1 MTPQSNLMVVAPI
14 VQERIAELRKLLA
27 SMNRS
32 AGVVDP
38 QNALVP
44 FAQLS
49 TLHFARLVVL
59 EDLTTSDV
67 VAYGLPPGKYPI
79 YLAFLADFD
88 GPPETFTAELVKT
101 AADGLRQIFSY
112 CEGFSP
118 NADLHAWIGAHNL
131 TPATAYVNWIGRT
144 ARQVGEEAALH
155 DALVSYVQQNGSAL
169 AGMQSTQIHKA
180 LNNYVRSEQQA
191 GRLQLTPPAPTPLG
205 WQMRNLMH
213 LVGVPLLLLLLSP
226 FLLIYLPFFLILLRL
241 HEKSDP
247 QIAPR
252 VDPAHANQ
260 LAVLEDHDV
269 TNQFTVIGTLKPGWF
284 RRSTLIFVLWVVNYT
299 AKHYYNRGRL
309 ARVSTIHFARW
320 VFIDDKK
327 RLVFASNYDGSL
339 EGYMDDF
346 INKVG
351 FGLNLVFGNGVGYPR
366 TNWLILDGAKD
377 EQKFEYV
384 LRRHELP
391 TDVWYNAHPGL
402 TALDRQRN
410 SMIRDG
416 LEKASLTKSEAQQ
429 WLQLI

>member
-1 MTPQSNLMVVAPI
+1 MTPQSNLMVVAS
-14 VQERIAELRKLLA
+14 VVKGRIADLRKLLA

-44 FAQLS
+44 FARFG
-49 TLHFARLVVL
+49 TLHFARFVVL
-59 EDLTTSDV
+59 EDLTTDDV
-67 VAYGLPPGKYPI
+67 AAYGLTPAKYPT

-88 GPPETFTAELVKT
+88 GPPEEFTSELVRT
-101 AADGLRQIFSY
+101 AGSGLQQIFSY
-112 CEGFSP
+112 CEEFTP
-118 NADLHAWIGAHNL
+118 DANLFAWITAHNL
-131 TPATAYVNWIGRT
+131 SPATAYVNWIGRT

-155 DALVSYVQQNGSAL
+155 DALVSYVEQNASAL
-169 AGMQSTQIHKA
+169 GEMQPAQIHSTLKQ
-180 LNNYVRSEQQA
+180 YVRSEQQG
-191 GRLQLTPPAPTPLG
+191 GRLQLTPPGPTPLG
-205 WQMRNLMH
+205 WKIQDLIH
-213 LVGVPLLLLLLSP
+213 LIGVPLLLLLLSP
-226 FLLIYLPFFLILLRL
+226 LLLIYLPFFLILLRS

-252 VDPAHANQ
+252 VNSAHADQ
-260 LAVLEDHDV
+260 LALLEDHDV

-284 RRSTLIFVLWVVNYT
+284 RRSTLVFVLWVVNYT
-299 AKHYYNRGRL
+299 TKHYYKRGRL

-416 LEKASLTKSEAQQ
+416 LEKTKLSDSEGQQ